1 MFVGAFLAKEINA
14 DVEKIPTKQ
23 GRYGIA
29 KEMYQSYVPNNYKP
43 LDGLSSSSLH

>member
-14 DVEKIPTKQ
+14 DVEKYLQSK
-23 GRYGIA
+23 GDMELL